1 MDTPRIFTD
10 LWIELPAHNVVKTY
24 VLTTDRPTRDHLREE
39 LRTRIARELPQVRMR
54 VNAFPFGMPA
64 PSSLEYRVTGPD
76 KARLRQIAAQLR
88 TVVQEHPQTRG
99 VYRGWRGP
107 VSTVQVQLDHARL
120 AALGLSAQR
129 LGQSLDMLLSGQPV
143 TQLRDG
149 DETIDVVL
157 RLTEDE
163 RMRLGYLPNVPVP
176 LADGSSLPLGQLA
189 QLKLATEE
197 GVFTRYNRIPAIMV
211 YADLPWYVQPLD
223 VDAQLADR
231 LDAIRAG
238 LPLGYHLEIGGIGEL
253 SAEVDA
259 ALGAV
264 VPIIVV
270 AIITL
275 LMLQLQHLG
284 LTALVLA
291 TAPLGVI
298 GVLFTLWA
306 VNLPLG
312 LVAQLGVLAL
322 AGITMRNTVILVDQI
337 RQDVAAGLSRYEAV
351 IESTVRRFRPIVV
364 TAAAAILALL
374 PLLTDPF
381 WGPMA
386 YAMMG
391 GLALATA
398 LTVLFVPALYAACF
412 RVRPLPSAS
421 LSA

>member
-1 MDTPRIFTD
+1 
-10 LWIELPAHNVVKTY
+10 
-24 VLTTDRPTRDHLREE
+24 
-39 LRTRIARELPQVRMR
+39 MR

-312 LVAQLGVLAL
+312 LVAQLGV
-322 AGITMRNTVILVDQI
+322 DQI